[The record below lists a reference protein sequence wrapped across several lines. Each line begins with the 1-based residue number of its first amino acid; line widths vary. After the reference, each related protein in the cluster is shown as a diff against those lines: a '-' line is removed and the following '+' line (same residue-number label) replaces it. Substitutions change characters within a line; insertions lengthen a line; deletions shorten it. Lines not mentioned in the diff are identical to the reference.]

1 MMFIDTS
8 YGYHSSRPLRYVA
21 NCFTSLHRRLLIKS
35 FTCRQNMNQS
45 IISLR
50 KQTNILQCY
59 HCFPHLMHLKNDSK
73 NAIPMV
79 CHYPDLGCASDLVEV
94 NFSSCMTNQKH
105 YPDLGS
111 DMSSA
116 WNIWT
121 RPSDIILPGNQCC
134 CFLRLAHYVLLW
146 EGCTDKLIHWD
157 CGRSGPNS
165 IISKEVSEQSWT
177 I

>member
-21 NCFTSLHRRLLIKS
+21 NCFTSLHKRLLIKS

-50 KQTNILQCY
+50 KQNNILQCY
-59 HCFPHLMHLKNDSK
+59 HCFSHLMHFRNDSK

-79 CHYPDLGCASDLVEV
+79 CHYPDLG
-94 NFSSCMTNQKH
+94 
-105 YPDLGS
+105 S

-116 WNIWT
+116 WKIWT

-134 CFLRLAHYVLLW
+134 CFLRLVHYEMLW

-165 IISKEVSEQSWT
+165 IISKEVSKQSWT

>member
-1 MMFIDTS
+1 MFIDTS
-8 YGYHSSRPLRYVA
+8 YGYHSFRPLRYVA

-59 HCFPHLMHLKNDSK
+59 HCFPCLTHFRNNGK
-73 NAIPMV
+73 NAILMV
-79 CHYPDLGCASDLVEV
+79 CQYPDLGCASDWLKWISLVAWPIRSPTQIWV
-94 NFSSCMTNQKH
+94 VTSHQYVLVLQHNFAGK
-105 YPDLGS
+105 P
-111 DMSSA
+111 A
-116 WNIWT
+116 
-121 RPSDIILPGNQCC
+121 QCFR
-134 CFLRLAHYVLLW
+134 FLRLVHYEMLC

-157 CGRSGPNS
+157 YGRSGPNS
-165 IISKEVSEQSWT
+165 MMSKEASEQSWT

>member
-1 MMFIDTS
+1 MFIDTS
-8 YGYHSSRPLRYVA
+8 YGYHSFRPLRYVA

-59 HCFPHLMHLKNDSK
+59 HCFPRLMHFRNNGK
-73 NAIPMV
+73 NAILMV
-79 CHYPDLGCASDLVEV
+79 CQYPDLGCASDWLKWISLV
-94 NFSSCMTNQKH
+94 
-105 YPDLGS
+105 
-111 DMSSA
+111 A
-116 WNIWT
+116 WPIRSPTRIWVVT
-121 RPSDIILPGNQCC
+121 SHQYVLVLQHHFAGKPAQCC
-134 CFLRLAHYVLLW
+134 RFLRLVHYEMLW

-157 CGRSGPNS
+157 YGWWGPNS
-165 IISKEVSEQSWT
+165 MMSKEASEQSWT

>member
-1 MMFIDTS
+1 MFIDTS

-50 KQTNILQCY
+50 KQSNILQCY
-59 HCFPHLMHLKNDSK
+59 HWFPRLMTFQEWWQKFNTDGVSLPGSGLCFW
-73 NAIPMV
+73 
-79 CHYPDLGCASDLVEV
+79 LVEV
-94 NFSSCMTNQKH
+94 DFPRSMTNQKH

-116 WNIWT
+116 WNFWT

-134 CFLRLAHYVLLW
+134 CFLRLVHYEMLW
-146 EGCTDKLIHWD
+146 EGCTDKLIHCD